1 MFLNQL
7 DPFLYSKVFNHNKF
21 NERILICNYRG
32 GICRVFLFVCL
43 VFFFCFIK
51 PFIIA
56 LFYCCCATEIKI
68 HLFLRIVIIIKQV
81 TISGQTWIKDWNIL
95 SGRGYIILRSM
106 GKGAAWAN
114 RSISKVLEIFFW
126 GHIKVLFTVRK

>member
-43 VFFFCFIK
+43 VFFFLLHKTFHYC
-51 PFIIA
+51 II
-56 LFYCCCATEIKI
+56 LLLLCNWNKNPLIFKDSHNCQTG
-68 HLFLRIVIIIKQV
+68 HNLR
-81 TISGQTWIKDWNIL
+81 TDRWIKDWNIL

-126 GHIKVLFTVRK
+126 GLILKFCLQ